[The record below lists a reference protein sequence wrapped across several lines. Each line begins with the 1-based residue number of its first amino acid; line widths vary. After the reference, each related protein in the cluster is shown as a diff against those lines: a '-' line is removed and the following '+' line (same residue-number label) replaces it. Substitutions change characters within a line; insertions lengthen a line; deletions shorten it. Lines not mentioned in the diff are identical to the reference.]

1 MHTNCNS
8 TLTGVLVREG
18 KRVILK
24 GLVPGGLVNT
34 RNLESSLT
42 FPPPSRLHVRN
53 LLGVNK
59 FSWSPSIRRKT
70 FKFG

>member
-42 FPPPSRLHVRN
+42 FPPPSRLHVQN

-59 FSWSPSIRRKT
+59 LIFLESIYTEKNL
-70 FKFG
+70 